1 MRIPLSALIGL
12 VMTGAFVLSA
22 LFAPWIAPYP
32 IDAAVGQV
40 WEGPSQQYWL
50 GTDTIGRDIL
60 SRLIYGG
67 SVTIFVALVSSL
79 LSFGMGAFFGF
90 LAATRGGWIDTG
102 LSRVVDLMMAVPSLI
117 VAVTTPEV
125 LASIVF
131 A

>member
-12 VMTGAFVLSA
+12 VMTGLFVLSA

-67 SVTIFVALVSSL
+67 SVTIASTELSAIDCITSRQSPTSTVISL
-79 LSFGMGAFFGF
+79 
-90 LAATRGGWIDTG
+90 
-102 LSRVVDLMMAVPSLI
+102 
-117 VAVTTPEV
+117 
-125 LASIVF
+125 
-131 A
+131 